1 MKIYIATDH
10 AGFELKEKLVLFL
23 RELGHEV
30 TDKGAHTLDENDDY
44 PDLIAE
50 AAREVSLVSD
60 DPNVRGIVLGGSGQ
74 GEAIVA
80 NKFPHIRAVVF
91 NGQYEPKDG
100 SEVPDEIFLTRSHND
115 SNILSL
121 GARFISEE
129 VAKRAVREWLDTPF
143 SGEERHVRRIAEID
157 KIDKQKLVYSR
168 LS

>member
-1 MKIYIATDH
+1 MKIFIATDH
-10 AGFELKEKLVLFL
+10 AGFPLKEKLVPFL

-30 TDKGAHTLDENDDY
+30 IDKGAFALDDNDDY
-44 PDLIAE
+44 PDFIAE
-50 AAREVSLVSD
+50 AAREVSAVNNSD
-60 DPNVRGIVLGGSGQ
+60 VRGIVLGGSGQ

-129 VAKRAVREWLDTPF
+129 AAKRAVREWLDTPF
-143 SGEERHVRRIAEID
+143 SGEERHVRRIE
-157 KIDKQKLVYSR
+157 KIEKIEKTIIKQ
-168 LS
+168 